1 MPTLPKKYLDIFL
14 QNQYNYN
21 LIGRKY
27 MNILKFPEDKSI
39 ESQLD
44 ERKAELDELYEN
56 LNKAFALV
64 NKIEEKAASLEAE
77 YNIYLR
83 LYAHALGGIEN
94 VEVGYLEYSSG
105 IGIDVDSGN
114 IVFTPWSEED
124 ETEL

>member
-1 MPTLPKKYLDIFL
+1 
-14 QNQYNYN
+14 
-21 LIGRKY
+21 

-39 ESQLD
+39 EYQLD

-83 LYAHALGGIEN
+83 RYAHALGGIEN

>member
-1 MPTLPKKYLDIFL
+1 
-14 QNQYNYN
+14 
-21 LIGRKY
+21 

-39 ESQLD
+39 ESQLE
-44 ERKAELDELYEN
+44 ERKAELDDLYEN

-64 NKIEEKAASLEAE
+64 DKIEEKAAVLEAE

-83 LYAHALGGIEN
+83 RYANALGGIEN

-105 IGIDVDSGN
+105 IGVDVDSGT

-124 ETEL
+124 EEPEVP